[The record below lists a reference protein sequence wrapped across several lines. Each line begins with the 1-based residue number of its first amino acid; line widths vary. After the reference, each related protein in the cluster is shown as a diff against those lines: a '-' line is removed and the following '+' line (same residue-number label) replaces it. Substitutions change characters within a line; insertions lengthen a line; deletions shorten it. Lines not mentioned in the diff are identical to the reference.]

1 MRNERASQPGAAR
14 PKYRCLAEPTIDEAS
29 LLAACRSMARRPRR
43 CADAAIDGLVHDRW
57 LMRRLLAML
66 RPNRIRGT
74 AISQL
79 RLHLASRPK
88 LHVYI
93 GRPWSRSAA
102 KHWTD
107 RAWNGPFSATSVGFE
122 LIE

>member
-66 RPNRIRGT
+66 RPTGFEAPR
-74 AISQL
+74 
-79 RLHLASRPK
+79 
-88 LHVYI
+88 
-93 GRPWSRSAA
+93 SRSYGYTSLPEPSYMFTLVDGGADLLVNAGRIGPGMAGTRSKAA
-102 KHWTD
+102 
-107 RAWNGPFSATSVGFE
+107 G
-122 LIE
+122 

>member
-57 LMRRLLAML
+57 LMRRLLAMPARPDSRHRDL
-66 RPNRIRGT
+66 AVTATPRFPNRAT
-74 AISQL
+74 CS
-79 RLHLASRPK
+79 H
-88 LHVYI
+88 
-93 GRPWSRSAA
+93 WSTVEPIC
-102 KHWTD
+102 W
-107 RAWNGPFSATSVGFE
+107 
-122 LIE
+122 

>member
-66 RPNRIRGT
+66 RPTTKHNIF
-74 AISQL
+74 ISPGGKKL
-79 RLHLASRPK
+79 TTTGVCVPK
-88 LHVYI
+88 
-93 GRPWSRSAA
+93 
-102 KHWTD
+102 
-107 RAWNGPFSATSVGFE
+107 TSSV
-122 LIE
+122 LIA